1 MSKKVSAFIA
11 ISAILTKC
19 SFWPHYNLN
28 VIFNPA
34 KLWKYTNDKKL
45 INHDYESAGSYLN
58 KHWILPE
65 ENEEGYIEASD
76 EVLGV
81 VDLTDSLSDVELEA
95 KIIPISDG
103 QKWYRSAADKNGWFV
118 LTNPHSGKVILQYY
132 SDGLCID
139 GNFII
144 TGVIR

>member
-1 MSKKVSAFIA
+1 MFYF
-11 ISAILTKC
+11 TD
-19 SFWPHYNLN
+19 
-28 VIFNPA
+28 IFNPDS
-34 KLWKYTNDKKL
+34 LWKYTIDKKL
-45 INHDYESAGSYLN
+45 INHNHESTGSGWMN
-58 KHWILPE
+58 KSWILPE

-81 VDLTDSLSDVELEA
+81 VDLTDTLSDVELEA

-132 SDGLCID
+132 SAALCID
-139 GNFII
+139 CNFII
-144 TGVIR
+144 TAVVRLLPYFLN